1 MNVVSEW
8 LWKDE
13 MKEILMHRTECI
25 GSAVNELNIV
35 KSLSNGETQS
45 YEEIA
50 KMLVCIGFY

>member
-1 MNVVSEW
+1 MNAVSEW
-8 LWKDE
+8 IWKDAV
-13 MKEILMHRTECI
+13 KEILMQRTECI